1 MQSKQIHVHS
11 QIFLRKMS
19 CTLEMEL
26 ATVTDMSWMKT
37 ETGVRSLA
45 SGMLF
50 FLPAQSTLHGNA
62 RDSARLTDQQATSF
76 KTLLPC
82 FQKLLGHRK
91 IKNI

>member
-1 MQSKQIHVHS
+1 MQSKQIHGRS
-11 QIFLRKMS
+11 QISLGKMS
-19 CTLEMEL
+19 CTLEMKL

-37 ETGVRSLA
+37 ETGVLSLA

-62 RDSARLTDQQATSF
+62 RDSARLTDQQVTSF
-76 KTLLPC
+76 KTLLPR
-82 FQKLLGHRK
+82 FQKLLRHRK